1 MKSNRLLLLALRQM
15 RERVGESHNAYRFL
29 IPELGLLRSIHGI
42 ADVVRFLSVEGQPYR
57 LTEGRVVYFRAGTLR
72 LRINLRELEFKAGDF
87 LVVSPGTVFEFLY
100 ISSDLDLAM
109 LAFSNSLMESW
120 QKEEL
125 LQVYLQGRLFLHL
138 SLTEQESRRME
149 QIFALLWEVV
159 HDRPFPKESVQ
170 SLISLVF
177 HQTDSFK
184 GRGLE
189 ADKQK
194 RTRQEEV
201 FNRFLELVNKYAI
214 HERNCT
220 FYADRLCLTSR
231 YLSTLV
237 RPAGGR

>member
-1 MKSNRLLLLALRQM
+1 MKSNRLLLLALRQI

-100 ISSDLDLAM
+100 VSSDLDFAM

-149 QIFALLWEVV
+149 QIL
-159 HDRPFPKESVQ
+159 PCC
-170 SLISLVF
+170 
-177 HQTDSFK
+177 
-184 GRGLE
+184 GR
-189 ADKQK
+189 
-194 RTRQEEV
+194 
-201 FNRFLELVNKYAI
+201 
-214 HERNCT
+214 
-220 FYADRLCLTSR
+220 
-231 YLSTLV
+231 
-237 RPAGGR
+237 